1 MEIASEELKT
11 QNMDHHGLVA
21 SVCQDLGIADKI
33 DFRLDKKDPR
43 RIVSAGTSVV
53 AMILNGLG
61 FTNRRLYLSP
71 QFFES
76 KPVKQLLGKDVTAS
90 QLDDHALGKALD
102 EISAYGSSK
111 LFGEVAFE
119 IAIEHNLLSP
129 LGHLDSTS
137 FSVEGEY
144 EVDSPEHVVKLTHG
158 HSKDHRPDLK
168 QVMMSLVV
176 TGESAVPIWME
187 PQNGNSSDK
196 KAFQQTIKNV
206 RQFQK
211 ELKACPEFKWIADS
225 ALYTKVGLLSQND
238 YLWVSRVPENIKA
251 AKELVELSDLNIPWV
266 EREAGYKTASFES
279 TYGDIKQRWL
289 LVYSSHSYAREKKT
303 FKRNLLKKEEKLE
316 KLLWHLKNEVF
327 DCDADAIKSLTK
339 ISKQF
344 PYHDISYEVE
354 MITKHKKSGR
364 PKKGEDGEVVGIK
377 LRTRFRKKKDAIKT
391 ALRRKGRFILATND
405 LNTESFSDESIL
417 SEYKS
422 QQKVE
427 RGFKFLKDPWFMVN
441 SFFLKLPSRIEALM
455 MVMTLCLMVYNV
467 GQHRIR
473 SALREANDTLPNQI
487 NKPIQNPTLKWI
499 FQMMEGIS
507 IVSFFEPHI
516 AEPVRKVITGL
527 NQLRIKIINLFGP
540 SAQKI
545 YGVT

>member
-1 MEIASEELKT
+1 MEIASEELKA

-33 DFRLDKKDPR
+33 DARLDKKDPR
-43 RIVSAGTSVV
+43 RIVSAGTGVV

-76 KPVKQLLGKDVTAS
+76 KPVKQLLGKEVTAS
-90 QLDDHALGKALD
+90 QLDDHTLGKALD

-129 LGHLDSTS
+129 LAHLDSTS

-187 PQNGNSSDK
+187 PQHGNSSDK

-211 ELKACPEFKWIADS
+211 ELKGGPEFKWIADS
-225 ALYTKVGLLSQND
+225 ALYTKEGLLSQND

-251 AKELVELSDLNIPWV
+251 AKELVALPDLSIPWV
-266 EREAGYKTASFES
+266 ERDVGYKTASFES
-279 TYGDIKQRWL
+279 IYGGVKQRWL

-303 FKRNLLKKEEKLE
+303 FERNLLKKQEKLK

-327 DCDADAIKSLTK
+327 DCEADAIKSLKK

-344 PYHDISYEVE
+344 PYHEISYEVE
-354 MITKHKKSGR
+354 KITKHKKSGR
-364 PKKGEDGEVVGIK
+364 PKKGEHGEVVGVK
-377 LRTRFRKKKDAIKT
+377 LCTRFSKKKDAIEI

-405 LNTESFSDESIL
+405 LNMESFSDESIL

-473 SALREANDTLPNQI
+473 SALRKVNDTLPNQI

-527 NQLRIKIINLFGP
+527 NQLRIKIIKLFGP

-545 YGVT
+545 YGVA